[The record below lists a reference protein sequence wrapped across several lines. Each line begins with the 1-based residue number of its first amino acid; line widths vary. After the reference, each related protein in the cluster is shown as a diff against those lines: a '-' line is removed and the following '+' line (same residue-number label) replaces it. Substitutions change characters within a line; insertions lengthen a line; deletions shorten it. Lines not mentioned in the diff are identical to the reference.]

1 MFYLRFACS
10 YLPLYNSQ
18 MIWFVNQM
26 ICLGSNDMSREA
38 FHDPP
43 EEDLGCSTQML
54 PYCHFYSA
62 VLTCDF
68 CLVPIQAFPTGIKFL
83 EHGGSLA
90 YTYVCSTLRGPGTE

>member
-1 MFYLRFACS
+1 
-10 YLPLYNSQ
+10 
-18 MIWFVNQM
+18 M
-26 ICLGSNDMSREA
+26 ICLSSNDMSERS
-38 FHDPP
+38 FPDPP

-83 EHGGSLA
+83 EHAGSLA